1 MKKTQADILK
11 QEINDFRSILT
22 EKITNCNQV
31 FLISHNIPDFD
42 SIASLGAASLI
53 CKKHK
58 KASYII
64 INDDYKNLSEE
75 VIDMIE
81 KVKEKFIVI
90 TLDDYKQTRTD
101 NDLLITVDVNQG
113 FRTALDG
120 KYKLFKD
127 IIIIDHH
134 NESDS
139 TIKTKNKLIPKTV
152 SSCSEIMYFLLNQYK
167 IKSSDPRYYTF
178 LLAGIY
184 VDNDQGK
191 NIKLQSTYDVASGLC
206 KKGADQSEVE
216 RLFSLDY
223 ASDRRSQ
230 NLLDVALPVNIN
242 VMVSVSSDVC
252 SEEEISRA
260 SDYALNY
267 KCDASIVAAKLED
280 GTFKVSARSK
290 GHISVANIMSALC
303 ENGGGDMFKA
313 ACKYKFVDDNISDLD
328 KANILKEE
336 IIKVLSYGKLNKN

>member
-1 MKKTQADILK
+1 MKKTQTDILK
-11 QEINDFRSILT
+11 QEINDFRGILT
-22 EKITNCNQV
+22 EKITDCNQV
-31 FLISHNIPDFD
+31 FLISHNTPDFD

-64 INDDYKNLSEE
+64 INDDYKNLSDE

-90 TLDDYKQTRTD
+90 TLDDYKKTRSD

-120 KYKLFKD
+120 KYKLFNN

-134 NESDS
+134 NENNN
-139 TIKTKNKLIPKTV
+139 TIKTKYKLIPKNV
-152 SSCSEIMYFLLNQYK
+152 SSCSEIMHFLLNQYK
-167 IKSSDPRYYTF
+167 IKSSDPSYYTF
-178 LLAGIY
+178 LLAGINL
-184 VDNDQGK
+184 DTDKGR
-191 NIKLQSTYDVASGLC
+191 NIKFESTREAANGLC
-206 KKGADQSEVE
+206 RKGADQTEVD

-230 NLLDVALPVNIN
+230 NLLDDALPVKIN
-242 VMVSVSSDVC
+242 VMVSVSDSVC
-252 SEEEISRA
+252 TEEEISRA
-260 SDYALNY
+260 ADYALNY
-267 KCDASIVAAKLED
+267 KCDASIVAAMLKD

-290 GHISVANIMSALC
+290 GHISVANIMTALSG
-303 ENGGGDMFKA
+303 NGGGDMFKA
-313 ACKYKFVDDNISDLD
+313 ACRYNFVDDNISDLD
-328 KANILKEE
+328 KVNTLKEE
-336 IIKVLSYGKLNKN
+336 IIKVLSYNKFSKD